1 MKGTRLRWNTVVFL
15 ISWDEQMFN
24 HASTDLGTNTGPMM
38 QLRYEFLNHCIG
50 NILELCSS
58 EAKQSPSWIYLAKV
72 KSVIFQLS
80 LKMMFSRYKLVWLFD
95 YNQDRYFF
103 IFGHNSTCKKG
114 HPRYKSWP
122 IFDAQFHN
130 GIFIIFLF
138 SFHVIQS
145 CEYKLTLMLIEMD
158 SGWWRWCCSC
168 NRCGFY

>member
-15 ISWDEQMFN
+15 ISWDEQRSN
-24 HASTDLGTNTGPMM
+24 HASTDLRTDTGPVIG
-38 QLRYEFLNHCIG
+38 LRYEFLNHCIG

-103 IFGHNSTCKKG
+103 YFWSQLHMQEWSPKILKWLFRPN
-114 HPRYKSWP
+114 
-122 IFDAQFHN
+122 FDAQFHN
-130 GIFIIFLF
+130 GFLLF
-138 SFHVIQS
+138 FYLVF
-145 CEYKLTLMLIEMD
+145 MLFNLVNIN
-158 SGWWRWCCSC
+158 SRWC
-168 NRCGFY
+168 

>member
-24 HASTDLGTNTGPMM
+24 HASKDLGTDTGPMM

-103 IFGHNSTCKKG
+103 IFGHNSTCKNG
-114 HPRYKSWP
+114 HPRYEADRFLMRS
-122 IFDAQFHN
+122 
-130 GIFIIFLF
+130 FIMEFLLYSYLVF
-138 SFHVIQS
+138 MSFNLVNINS
-145 CEYKLTLMLIEMD
+145 
-158 SGWWRWCCSC
+158 RWC
-168 NRCGFY
+168 